1 MASGPADETTKA
13 HVESALKALQAVQR
27 PESTGGDV
35 KAQARSLLQ
44 DMTTTLNEHETKKFE
59 EKTGSRAMAEFSVA
73 FMRGI
78 EAVNLGKHAF
88 DNDKISNKKKEWQ
101 CNACHVLP
109 APGKQLRTCS
119 GCHARHYCSTECA
132 RRAWG
137 GHAGHKVEC
146 TATKAM
152 RRCVEEGMGGLSE
165 EAISRVRSEVF
176 QKCEKELTKQ
186 VAVEN
191 EAKAESER
199 RQAATQQGPAALS
212 LFDLRRSAAWEN
224 AFNAFVVPK
233 DFASFDPAKPQSEAF
248 LAQKFD
254 SAAARA
260 EGMPSR
266 AKAEKSFEKLAA
278 KANPKKKGK
287 GKKNKAAKGASGG
300 GGGDV
305 DDADADADVKGSRSR
320 MAGGGGMA
328 DAFMRILNQK
338 LPGQQELQEVTDK
351 DLSSSSVDT
360 EAAVV
365 DPNDAAT
372 TASAAAATKQAQGAV
387 ILAKRTTKLM
397 KQAAE
402 DKAEKKRA
410 KVASKQ
416 KRDLKEVGLHVPDH
430 HDIEYERALRR
441 VATRGVV
448 ALFNAIAMHQHPPAA
463 DGEGGGGGGAAA
475 ALSSSSASS

>member
-248 LAQKFD
+248 LAQFD

-305 DDADADADVKGSRSR
+305 DDADADGGDVDGK
-320 MAGGGGMA
+320 GGGGFDHKDFFRYQWQERLEQCPLHQCVGEENA
-328 DAFMRILNQK
+328 EALELFFGGRRKRGFACGPEKPRQHPSVLRHPARRPQSERPRRRPAPGHHTPLLGSQTP
-338 LPGQQELQEVTDK
+338 LPRRHAHASESRCKSRLCRP
-351 DLSSSSVDT
+351 LS
-360 EAAVV
+360 
-365 DPNDAAT
+365 
-372 TASAAAATKQAQGAV
+372 
-387 ILAKRTTKLM
+387 
-397 KQAAE
+397 
-402 DKAEKKRA
+402 
-410 KVASKQ
+410 
-416 KRDLKEVGLHVPDH
+416 
-430 HDIEYERALRR
+430 LRR
-441 VATRGVV
+441 RRGRGWVPTHLAGRV
-448 ALFNAIAMHQHPPAA
+448 PKPP
-463 DGEGGGGGGAAA
+463 
-475 ALSSSSASS
+475 